1 MHDEHGTSVQTYVTW
16 YNAWLAGAWTRI
28 LYLLCTSVWYGKDR
42 IETYDGLRNELL
54 LAQTLAIMEVI
65 HAAVGIV
72 RSSAFLTA
80 MQVASRLVVVWAVL
94 QCVPSSQNAELV
106 LVNGTLKLNVISLLL
121 AWSITE
127 IIRYTFYMLKE
138 LDALPYMLSWMRYT
152 AFILLYPIGVAS
164 ELVLAWSAWNHAAKH
179 GGPSIKMPNAFNF
192 GIDYSTCILVF
203 MGAYFYGFPMLYM
216 HMVHQRKKVLSSISR
231 GKQRR

>member
-1 MHDEHGTSVQTYVTW
+1 MDTGISMQTYVTW

-28 LYLLCTSVWYGKDR
+28 LYLLCTSVWNGKDR

-54 LAQTLAIMEVI
+54 LAQTLAVMEVV
-65 HAAVGIV
+65 HAALGIV

-94 QCVPSSQNAELV
+94 QSVPSSQNAELV
-106 LVNGTLKLNVISLLL
+106 VVNGALQLNVVSLLL

-138 LDALPYMLSWMRYT
+138 LEALPYMLLWMRYT

-164 ELVLAWSAWNHAAKH
+164 ELVLAWSAWNHATKH
-179 GGPSIKMPNAFNF
+179 GGPSIKMPNAWNF
-192 GIDYSTCILVF
+192 GIDFSACILAF
-203 MGAYFYGFPMLYM
+203 MAAYLYGFPMLYM
-216 HMVHQRKKVLSSISR
+216 HMIRQRKKVLSSVSR
-231 GKQRR
+231 SKDRS